1 MFYNIDSTRQ
11 SCRRVLFKS
20 RDPLTQYSERPKRL
34 FLCERDFGGLKTSF
48 DLFVFF
54 FCKSGLFLNGNF
66 SCTKTRLEILF
77 FWGILYA
84 EKKIYIDGKKLSQNR
99 SCWTTLIGLSNITF
113 HRIEKKQIEK
123 DKFHLS
129 LSFCFSS
136 STKLWERSLSRFFC
150 LFGLE
155 NSNKRDQ
162 EICFFGVFRN
172 NWQMALV
179 VIVSI
184 LIFFPPLNIAH

>member
-1 MFYNIDSTRQ
+1 MHENQAWNSF
-11 SCRRVLFKS
+11 
-20 RDPLTQYSERPKRL
+20 
-34 FLCERDFGGLKTSF
+34 FLRHFI
-48 DLFVFF
+48 
-54 FCKSGLFLNGNF
+54 
-66 SCTKTRLEILF
+66 R
-77 FWGILYA
+77 W
-84 EKKIYIDGKKLSQNR
+84 EKNYIDGKKLSQNR

-113 HRIEKKQIEK
+113 HRIEKNQIEK

-184 LIFFPPLNIAH
+184 LIFFLLWTLLIKMNKSLISHFASNYHFVRMTVHFLFIEIISSSQ